1 MALGKQAKILTKP
14 QLDALIAYVSTRRH
28 PIRNRVILL
37 LSFRAGL
44 RAKEIAALTW
54 TMVSNADG
62 SLAGDIALEDS
73 ASKKKSGRR
82 IPMAKELKQAL
93 AELKA
98 STPNA
103 APQRR
108 VIQTE
113 RAKATSAQV
122 IINLFA
128 SWYRALGFAGCSSHS
143 GRRTFITNAARRIS
157 TVGGSLRDVQVLAG
171 HSSLSTTQR
180 YIEYSPLAARRVVD
194 LV

>member
-14 QLDALIAYVSTRRH
+14 QIDALLAYVSTRRQ

-44 RAKEIAALTW
+44 RAKEIAGLTW
-54 TMVSNADG
+54 QMVSNADG
-62 SLAGDIALEDS
+62 TLADDIALQDC
-73 ASKKKSGRR
+73 ASKDKSGRH
-82 IPMAKELKQAL
+82 IPMARELKQAL
-93 AELKA
+93 ADLKA
-98 STPNA
+98 CCPTRGPKE
-103 APQRR
+103 R

-113 RAKATSAQV
+113 RAEATSAQV

-128 SWYRALGFAGCSSHS
+128 SWYRALAFAGCSSHS

-157 TVGGSLRDVQVLAG
+157 VVGGSFRDVQVLAG

-180 YIEYSPLAARRVVD
+180 YIEYSPLAARKVVD